1 MREFFRSLLPTVS
14 PDYIDQQDK
23 LKVWQERI
31 LHTLFL
37 IVAIFGLVFSLLLYR
52 SAAQNQTYVILWG
65 AIGLLLTCLVLFTL
79 RRISYWVRSIISL
92 AIIFVFANL
101 VYFNS
106 GWTGVA
112 LILLLVFSFLS
123 TTLLYQT
130 PSRVGLFLSLTTLLV
145 WATLR
150 FTNIISGSGLTSSLS
165 SVALDLLLVLLAGLC
180 FNMII
185 SSLKNKYLEIDQ
197 KNAEL
202 ISQKNA
208 MQDQMQVQTQ
218 TLERRVSQLR
228 TAADITKTISSVI
241 EPQVLIRQVA
251 DALKNQFSL
260 YYVGI
265 FLVDSMKEF
274 AVLQYGTG
282 EAGRRMMA
290 NRHRLAV
297 GGYSMIGWT
306 TQTRKARIA
315 LDIGNE
321 AVHFDNPFLPETRS
335 ELALPIATTSNLYGA
350 LTIQSEHAGFFDE
363 NDIIVLQSI
372 ADSLAIALE
381 NNSSFEKTQKA
392 LEEIRVLN
400 KAYVQ
405 QAWGEAIKTH
415 GNLEAN
421 YLNPEQPEN
430 KSENK
435 LVKVPLYLREEIIGE
450 IELEMVGDKLS
461 SEDQEFLR
469 SISDQTSSALENA
482 RLIDETQRAA
492 ANEQKLNTL
501 STQFSRALTIE
512 EILRTAVTEFGKLPS
527 VTEASISILP
537 PEETTLG
544 QTAERRAR

>member
-1 MREFFRSLLPTVS
+1 MREFFRSLSPTVS
-14 PDYIDQQDK
+14 PEYIDQNDK

-31 LHTLFL
+31 LHSLFL
-37 IVAIFGLVFSLLLYR
+37 IGAFFGLLFSFLLYR
-52 SAAQNQTYVILWG
+52 TSVQSQNYVIFWG
-65 AIGLLLTCLVLFTL
+65 AIGLLVVCLIFFSL
-79 RRISYWVRSIISL
+79 RRISYWVRSIIAL

-106 GWTGVA
+106 GWTGVS

-180 FNMII
+180 FNLII

-197 KNAEL
+197 RNAEL

-208 MQDQMQVQTQ
+208 IQEQMLGQTQ

-251 DALKNQFSL
+251 DALKSQFAL
-260 YYVGI
+260 YYVGV
-265 FLVDSMKEF
+265 FLVDSLKEF
-274 AVLQYGTG
+274 AILQYGTG

-350 LTIQSEHAGFFDE
+350 LTIQSEHAGYFDE

-381 NNSSFEKTQKA
+381 NNNSFEKTQKA

-421 YLNPEQPEN
+421 FVNPDMAEAITEN
-430 KSENK
+430 R
-435 LVKVPLYLREEIIGE
+435 LVKVPLYLREEMIGE
-450 IELEMVGDKLS
+450 IELEVVGGELTDD
-461 SEDQEFLR
+461 DQEFLR
-469 SISDQTSSALENA
+469 SISDQTTSALENA

-492 ANEQKLNTL
+492 ANEQKLNSL

-527 VTEASISILP
+527 VSEASISILP

-544 QTAERRAR
+544 QIPERRTR

>member
-1 MREFFRSLLPTVS
+1 MREFFRSLSPTVS
-14 PDYIDQQDK
+14 PEYIDKNDK

-31 LHTLFL
+31 LHSLFL
-37 IVAIFGLVFSLLLYR
+37 IGAFFGLLFSFLLYR
-52 SAAQNQTYVILWG
+52 TSVQSQNYVIFWG
-65 AIGLLLTCLVLFTL
+65 AIGLLVVCLIFFSL
-79 RRISYWVRSIISL
+79 RRISYWVRSIIAL

-106 GWTGVA
+106 GWTGVS

-165 SVALDLLLVLLAGLC
+165 SVAMDLLLVLLAGLC
-180 FNMII
+180 FNLII

-197 KNAEL
+197 RNAEL

-208 MQDQMQVQTQ
+208 IQEQMLGQTQ

-251 DALKNQFSL
+251 DALKSQFAL
-260 YYVGI
+260 YYVGV
-265 FLVDSMKEF
+265 FLVDSLKEF
-274 AVLQYGTG
+274 AILQYGTG

-350 LTIQSEHAGFFDE
+350 LTIQSEHAGYFDE

-381 NNSSFEKTQKA
+381 NNNSFEKTQKA

-421 YLNPEQPEN
+421 FVNPDIAEAITEN
-430 KSENK
+430 R
-435 LVKVPLYLREEIIGE
+435 LVKVPLYLREEMIGE
-450 IELEMVGDKLS
+450 IELEVVGGELTDD
-461 SEDQEFLR
+461 DQEFLR
-469 SISDQTSSALENA
+469 SISDQTTSALENA

-492 ANEQKLNTL
+492 SNEQKLNSL

-527 VTEASISILP
+527 VSEASISILP

-544 QTAERRAR
+544 QIAERRTR